1 MIEDDVKEILALLK
15 KQEEE
20 RIIKAKDKRAETQFN
35 IIIVIAF
42 IIVLGI
48 IAIGC

>member
-1 MIEDDVKEILALLK
+1 MIEDDVKEIIALLK

-20 RIIKAKDKRAETQFN
+20 RIARVADKRAEVQFN
-35 IIIVIAF
+35 FVVSIAL

-48 IAIGC
+48 IVVSC

>member
-20 RIIKAKDKRAETQFN
+20 RVERVADKRAEMQFN
-35 IIIVIAF
+35 LVIVIAS
-42 IIVLGI
+42 IIILGI
-48 IAIGC
+48 IAAGC